1 MSSLT
6 RPAAETRAGTTE
18 AAPRRRATG
27 SARIGASMFAAGAA
41 VTAVAMVA
49 PHSAHTDVAGF
60 WWLFAAQALAA
71 MLLLTL
77 PRAFGAAWVPGVIVA
92 FSIATISAAVYFNG
106 ERDGGAA
113 TLNELYYVWPALY
126 VGYFFRCRG
135 VVVSVAA
142 IALAYL
148 VVLGTLDT
156 DRQAAVTRWMV
167 TVSVAG
173 GAAAALY
180 AIRRK
185 VDRLLRRL
193 RDLAHTDPLTG
204 LPNRRAFEERFE
216 VELDRSRRSGEPL
229 SLAVGDID
237 FFKRLNDA
245 HGHAVGDRAL
255 EAVGEAI
262 SRWTRSTDISAR
274 IGGEEFAM
282 LLPATSTSEAETAIE
297 RLRRRIGEIP
307 TVADRSLTV
316 SFGLVA
322 FPEHGEA
329 MGDLMHS
336 ADVALYRAKALGR
349 DRTVIGNPD
358 APGTA
363 AEFPGAIA
371 ASLPAPAAGA

>member
-1 MSSLT
+1 
-6 RPAAETRAGTTE
+6 
-18 AAPRRRATG
+18 
-27 SARIGASMFAAGAA
+27 MFAAGAA
-41 VTAVAMVA
+41 VTAVGMIA
-49 PHSAHTDVAGF
+49 PHSAQTDVAGF
-60 WWLFAAQALAA
+60 WWLFAAQAVAA
-71 MLLLTL
+71 GLLLIV

-92 FSIATISAAVYFNG
+92 LSIATVSAAVYFNG

-113 TLNELYYVWPALY
+113 TLNEFYYVWPALY
-126 VGYFFRCRG
+126 VGYFFKRRG
-135 VVVSVAA
+135 VIVSVAA

-148 VVLGTLDT
+148 VVLGALDM
-156 DRQAAVTRWMV
+156 DRQAAITRWMV

-185 VDRLLRRL
+185 VDRLLARL
-193 RDLAHTDPLTG
+193 RDLAHTDPLTS

-216 VELDRSRRSGEPL
+216 VELDRARRSGEPF

-262 SRWTRSTDISAR
+262 ARWTRSTDISAR
-274 IGGEEFAM
+274 IGGEEFAI
-282 LLPATSTSEAETAIE
+282 LLPATSTSEAEAAIE

-307 TVADRSLTV
+307 TAADRSLTV
-316 SFGLVA
+316 SFGLVS

-349 DRTVIGNPD
+349 DRTVVGHSD
-358 APGTA
+358 ALGTA
-363 AEFPGAIA
+363 AEFPAAIA